1 MWEWFKRLFRI
12 GKAEA
17 HSALDKLEDPI
28 KMTEQG
34 IRDLK
39 GNLEKAL
46 VAMAEVKAM
55 GIRSKGEVEDYETK
69 AKDYE
74 NKAML
79 LLKKAQSGEID
90 AAEADRLASEALV
103 RKQENEKLAAQAK
116 KNQAYF
122 ESNAEKLDKNID
134 GLKSDIAKYENEL
147 KTLKARAKVS
157 KATKDINKDLAGIDS
172 SSTVSMLERMKEKV
186 AQEEALAESYA
197 DIASESRSLD
207 EEIDDILDGSE
218 AEVKAKDDLEALK
231 AKLNAESA
239 E

>member
-1 MWEWFKRLFRI
+1 MWEWLKRLFRI

-55 GIRSKGEVEDYETK
+55 GIRSKSEVEDYEEK

-74 NKAML
+74 SKAVL
-79 LLKKAQSGEID
+79 LLKKAQSGELE
-90 AAEADRLASEALV
+90 ANEADRLASEALV
-103 RKQENEKLAAQAK
+103 RKEENEKLAAQAR
-116 KNQAYF
+116 KNQQYF
-122 ESNAEKLDKNID
+122 EQNAEKLGGNVDN
-134 GLKSDIAKYENEL
+134 LKSNIAKYENEL
-147 KTLKARAKVS
+147 KSLKARAKVS
-157 KATKDINKDLAGIDS
+157 EATKEINKELAGVDS
-172 SSTVSMLERMKEKV
+172 SSTVSMLEKMKEKV

-197 DIASESRSLD
+197 DLANESRSLD
-207 EEIDDILDGSE
+207 DEIDAALDGAES
-218 AEVKAKDDLEALK
+218 EVKAKSALDALK
-231 AKLNAESA
+231 AKINSEG
-239 E
+239 